1 MMQRQVTRSHLL
13 DLLILCMERGAP
25 VAINPQHCNRKTKG
39 RVKGRGDRPWDPGEM
54 MYCVTKGPWLHW
66 EFIRNTVFINNCPLP
81 SVWNCWTVME
91 SLPLLHSLPLR
102 CAACTWFGEHLDS
115 WKRSDS
121 KLVSW
126 MRCFCS
132 QPQLQLFVAWGKV
145 SVSAWN
151 SGIFL
156 VSHG

>member
-13 DLLILCMERGAP
+13 DLLVLCMERGAP
-25 VAINPQHCNRKTKG
+25 MAINPQHCNQETKG
-39 RVKGRGDRPWDPGEM
+39 RGKGRGCRHRDPGKM
-54 MYCVTKGPWLHW
+54 MDCVTKGPWLHW
-66 EFIRNTVFINNCPLP
+66 EFIRNRVFINNCPLP
-81 SVWNCWTVME
+81 SVWNCWTMME
-91 SLPLLHSLPLR
+91 GLLGLHALPLR
-102 CAACTWFGEHLDS
+102 CVAGTWLGEHLDS

-121 KLVSW
+121 KLVTQMSV
-126 MRCFCS
+126 S
-132 QPQLQLFVAWGKV
+132 AANLLYLFVAWGKV